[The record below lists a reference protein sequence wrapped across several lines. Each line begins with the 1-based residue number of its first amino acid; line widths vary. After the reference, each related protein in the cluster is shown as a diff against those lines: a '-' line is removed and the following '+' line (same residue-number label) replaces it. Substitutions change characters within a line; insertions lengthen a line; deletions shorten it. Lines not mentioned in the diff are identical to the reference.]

1 MLEIKN
7 LKKTFTDGTRA
18 INDVSF
24 KLNRGEFV
32 VVLGPSGS
40 GKTTLLRCINSLLVK
55 TAGQIILCNQE
66 IETSKQKFVQ
76 KHISMIF
83 QDFKLV
89 SNLSVLN
96 NVLSGMLEECHSFAS
111 LFYLF
116 NKKQKLRALECID
129 QVGLL
134 SKAYVRI
141 NNLSGGQKQRVGIAR
156 AIVRKPLIILADEPV
171 ASLDP
176 LIAFQILSLLKE
188 ICYTH
193 GITVIC
199 NLHQL
204 ELALHFSDR
213 IIGLKDGSIVLDT
226 ATKNISYKHIYK
238 IYEEDNQGI
247 FFGTQDKDKK
257 FLKNTPFI
265 F

>member
-66 IETSKQKFVQ
+66 IETGKQKFVQ

-111 LFYLF
+111 FKNASIPFEVSGWLNSF
-116 NKKQKLRALECID
+116 
-129 QVGLL
+129 
-134 SKAYVRI
+134 I
-141 NNLSGGQKQRVGIAR
+141 NVAGG
-156 AIVRKPLIILADEPV
+156 
-171 ASLDP
+171 
-176 LIAFQILSLLKE
+176 
-188 ICYTH
+188 
-193 GITVIC
+193 TVTTSAPI
-199 NLHQL
+199 N
-204 ELALHFSDR
+204 APS
-213 IIGLKDGSIVLDT
+213 SI
-226 ATKNISYKHIYK
+226 
-238 IYEEDNQGI
+238 
-247 FFGTQDKDKK
+247 
-257 FLKNTPFI
+257 
-265 F
+265 